1 MNMKHS
7 FTAVISRNETFVSD
21 FETEPYECGWAGEAR
36 WFIRVLETDGK
47 AAELVVQ
54 PQISPDGLFW
64 CDAESEPKLIR
75 GTGLSS
81 TGIQS
86 FGNWLRL
93 RGTLTG
99 SDASFKLIIYLVLKE

>member
-1 MNMKHS
+1 MRQS

-21 FETEPYECGWAGEAR
+21 FETEPYESGWAGEAR

-47 AAELVVQ
+47 EAELVVQ

-64 CDAESEPKLIR
+64 CDAESEPKRIR
-75 GTGLSS
+75 KTGIYS
-81 TGIQS
+81 TGIQN